1 MDNSF
6 LISFE
11 KNTTVK
17 NNKMGTCFQSMKH
30 TPKEVN
36 PSLSYMKHEQ
46 VSFSDHDTPWDPIV
60 GLSQVPSEPMSIISS
75 VLDCEN
81 MVSPGVLSSTCST
94 HGYGDMAKCH
104 DLDDFLFE
112 LRS

>member
-46 VSFSDHDTPWDPIV
+46 VSFSDHDTQIV